1 MVKLV
6 LGIAAP
12 VGASTLYSLGVA
24 LQAMDAREVPHGHH
38 LRVSLVRQLVV
49 RARWLVGTG
58 MSILGWPLHVVALL
72 LAPLVV
78 VQPALAAGL
87 LVLMLVGQRLLDEP
101 VCRREYLAMTAIVV
115 AVAAVGATAPHRHTG
130 HAGDLVLTLVLIGLG
145 LATLLPYAL
154 RMLGHSLPTVT
165 MVGAGLG
172 FAWSGVATKL
182 VSDDLSQHH
191 LLVAAVWAL
200 STAAASA
207 VGALSEM
214 SALQSR
220 PAIQVA
226 PVVFVTQTL
235 VPVLLAPLL
244 LGESFA
250 TTPAGGVP
258 LIAALVLLAAGAATL
273 ARSPVLVALMTGAER
288 ELERVSDDSD
298 SRPSPP
304 DRIHET
310 SRCTP
315 VTDEADPSTVSTTT
329 SPARGRR

>member
-101 VCRREYLAMTAIVV
+101 AGRREYLAMTAIVV

-145 LATLLPYAL
+145 LADAAPL
-154 RMLGHSLPTVT
+154 RPAHARAFPTHGHDGWRRT
-165 MVGAGLG
+165 GLRVERRG
-172 FAWSGVATKL
+172 DEARLTTF
-182 VSDDLSQHH
+182 
-191 LLVAAVWAL
+191 L
-200 STAAASA
+200 STICSWRQCGRYRPLPRRRWAPSA
-207 VGALSEM
+207 
-214 SALQSR
+214 R
-220 PAIQVA
+220 
-226 PVVFVTQTL
+226 
-235 VPVLLAPLL
+235 
-244 LGESFA
+244 
-250 TTPAGGVP
+250 
-258 LIAALVLLAAGAATL
+258 
-273 ARSPVLVALMTGAER
+273 
-288 ELERVSDDSD
+288 
-298 SRPSPP
+298 
-304 DRIHET
+304 
-310 SRCTP
+310 
-315 VTDEADPSTVSTTT
+315 
-329 SPARGRR
+329 